1 MLAQH
6 NQHTLEPGPGVNLSV
21 QRWRPDELWGRQ
33 DSIAICVSIPRRTM
47 LVKVL
52 T

>member
-6 NQHTLEPGPGVNLSV
+6 NQHTLEAGPEVKLSV

-33 DSIAICVSIPRRTM
+33 DSIVMCVSIPSRMMR
-47 LVKVL
+47 VKAL